1 MNNVD
6 KIYNALQSLPL
17 PIEQK
22 NLLIEAFTSGEQ
34 SGQQVETP
42 QQEDT
47 RIEELTKEV
56 EQLKESVEKL
66 TNQLSEIVL
75 PSKATKDDEGLVRAI
90 SNIKNLEVSTATI
103 PTLVGAFNTLLV
115 NLRTAGIIQ
124 M

>member
-1 MNNVD
+1 MDIN

-17 PIEQK
+17 PIEQI

-34 SGQQVETP
+34 NVQQVETP

-47 RIEELTKEV
+47 RIEALTREV
-56 EQLKESVEKL
+56 EQLKESVEQL
-66 TNQLSEIVL
+66 TKQLSEIVL
-75 PSKATKDDEGLVRAI
+75 PNKATKYNEGLVRAI

-103 PTLVGAFNTLLV
+103 PTVVGAINTLLV

>member
-1 MNNVD
+1 MDIN

-22 NLLIEAFTSGEQ
+22 TLLIEAFTSGEQ
-34 SGQQVETP
+34 KVQQPETP

-47 RIEELTKEV
+47 RIEDLTKEV

-66 TNQLSEIVL
+66 TKQLSEIVL
-75 PSKATKDDEGLVRAI
+75 PVRATKDDEGLVRAI
-90 SNIKNLEVSTATI
+90 SNIKNLEVSKATI
-103 PTLVGAFNTLLV
+103 PTIVGAINTLLV
-115 NLRTAGIIQ
+115 NFRTAGIIQ

>member
-1 MNNVD
+1 MNID
-6 KIYNALQSLPL
+6 KIYKALQSLPL

-34 SGQQVETP
+34 NIQQVETP

-47 RIEELTKEV
+47 RIEDLTRAVEELKKSVSTLTK
-56 EQLKESVEKL
+56 QL
-66 TNQLSEIVL
+66 NEIVL
-75 PSKATKDDEGLVRAI
+75 PSKATKDNEGLVRAI

-103 PTLVGAFNTLLV
+103 PTVVGAINTLLV

>member
-1 MNNVD
+1 MNIN

-22 NLLIEAFTSGEQ
+22 TLLIEAFISGEPKVQ
-34 SGQQVETP
+34 KPETS

-47 RIEELTKEV
+47 RIEDLTKEV

-66 TNQLSEIVL
+66 TKQLSEIVL
-75 PSKATKDDEGLVRAI
+75 PVRATKDDEGLVRAI

-103 PTLVGAFNTLLV
+103 PTIVGAINTLLV
-115 NLRTAGIIQ
+115 NFRTAGIIQ

>member
-1 MNNVD
+1 MDID
-6 KIYNALQSLPL
+6 KIYKALQSLPL

-22 NLLIEAFTSGEQ
+22 NLLIEAFTSGELKV
-34 SGQQVETP
+34 QQPKIP

-56 EQLKESVEKL
+56 EQLKESVEKF

-75 PSKATKDDEGLVRAI
+75 PSKATKDNEGLVRAI

-103 PTLVGAFNTLLV
+103 PTIVGAINTLLV
-115 NLRTAGIIQ
+115 NFRTAGIIQ

>member
-1 MNNVD
+1 MDID

-22 NLLIEAFTSGEQ
+22 TLLIEAFTSGEQ
-34 SGQQVETP
+34 KVQQPEVP

-47 RIEELTKEV
+47 RIEDLTKEV

-66 TNQLSEIVL
+66 TSRLSEIVL
-75 PSKATKDDEGLVRAI
+75 PVRATKDDEGLVRAI

-103 PTLVGAFNTLLV
+103 PTIVGAFNTLLL
-115 NLRTAGIIQ
+115 NLRSAGIIQ

>member
-1 MNNVD
+1 MDID

-22 NLLIEAFTSGEQ
+22 TLLIEAFTSGEPKV
-34 SGQQVETP
+34 QQPEVP

-47 RIEELTKEV
+47 RIEDLTKEV

-66 TNQLSEIVL
+66 TEKLNEIVL
-75 PSKATKDDEGLVRAI
+75 PVRATKDDEGLVRAI

-103 PTLVGAFNTLLV
+103 PTIVGAFNTLLL
-115 NLRTAGIIQ
+115 NLRSAGIIQ

>member
-1 MNNVD
+1 MDIN

-17 PIEQK
+17 PIEQI

-34 SGQQVETP
+34 NVQQPEIP

-47 RIEELTKEV
+47 RIEDLTKEV
-56 EQLKESVEKL
+56 GQLKESVEKL
-66 TNQLSEIVL
+66 TKQLSEIVL
-75 PSKATKDDEGLVRAI
+75 PVRATKDDEGLVRAI

-103 PTLVGAFNTLLV
+103 PTVVGAINTLLV

>member
-1 MNNVD
+1 MNIN

-22 NLLIEAFTSGEQ
+22 TLLIEAFTSGE
-34 SGQQVETP
+34 SKVQQPETP

-47 RIEELTKEV
+47 RIEDLTKEI

-66 TNQLSEIVL
+66 IKQLNDIVL
-75 PSKATKDDEGLVRAI
+75 PVRATKDDEGLVRAI
-90 SNIKNLEVSTATI
+90 SNIKNLEVSKATI
-103 PTLVGAFNTLLV
+103 PTIVGVINTLLV
-115 NLRTAGIIQ
+115 NFRTAGIIQ

>member
-1 MNNVD
+1 MNID
-6 KIYNALQSLPL
+6 KIYNALQSIPL

-34 SGQQVETP
+34 NVQQVETP

-56 EQLKESVEKL
+56 EQLKESVDKL
-66 TNQLSEIVL
+66 TNQLNEIVL
-75 PSKATKDDEGLVRAI
+75 PVRATKDNEGLVKAI
-90 SNIKNLEVSTATI
+90 DNIKNLEVSTATI
-103 PTLVGAFNTLLV
+103 PTVVGAINTLLV

>member
-1 MNNVD
+1 MDIN

-17 PIEQK
+17 PIQQK
-22 NLLIEAFTSGEQ
+22 NLLIEAFTSGEPNV
-34 SGQQVETP
+34 QQVETP

-47 RIEELTKEV
+47 RIEDLTKEV

-66 TNQLSEIVL
+66 TTKLIEIVL
-75 PSKATKDDEGLVRAI
+75 PVKATKDDEGLVRAI
-90 SNIKNLEVSTATI
+90 TNIKNLEVSTATI

>member
-1 MNNVD
+1 MNIN

-22 NLLIEAFTSGEQ
+22 TLLIDAFTSGEPKV
-34 SGQQVETP
+34 QQTEIP

-47 RIEELTKEV
+47 RIEYLTKEV

-66 TNQLSEIVL
+66 TKQLSEIVI
-75 PSKATKDDEGLVRAI
+75 PVRATKDDEGLVRAI
-90 SNIKNLEVSTATI
+90 SNIKNLEVSKATI
-103 PTLVGAFNTLLV
+103 PTIVGTINTLLV
-115 NLRTAGIIQ
+115 NFRTAGIIQ

>member
-1 MNNVD
+1 MNID
-6 KIYNALQSLPL
+6 KIYNALQNLPL

-34 SGQQVETP
+34 KVQQVETP

-47 RIEELTKEV
+47 RIEDLTKQV
-56 EQLKESVEKL
+56 EELKESVEKL
-66 TNQLSEIVL
+66 TNQLNEIVL
-75 PSKATKDDEGLVRAI
+75 PSKATKDNEGLVRAI
-90 SNIKNLEVSTATI
+90 TNIKNLEVSTATI
-103 PTLVGAFNTLLV
+103 PTVVGAINTLLV

>member
-1 MNNVD
+1 MDIN

-22 NLLIEAFTSGEQ
+22 NLLIEAFTSGEPN
-34 SGQQVETP
+34 GQQVETP

-47 RIEELTKEV
+47 RIEELTKEIN
-56 EQLKESVEKL
+56 QLKESVEKL
-66 TNQLSEIVL
+66 TNQLSEIVI
-75 PSKATKDDEGLVRAI
+75 PVKATKDNEGLVKAI
-90 SNIKNLEVSTATI
+90 TDIKNLEVSTATI

>member
-1 MNNVD
+1 MDIN

-22 NLLIEAFTSGEQ
+22 TLLIEAFTSGKPKV
-34 SGQQVETP
+34 QQPEII

-47 RIEELTKEV
+47 RIEYLTKEV

-66 TNQLSEIVL
+66 TKQLSEIVI
-75 PSKATKDDEGLVRAI
+75 PVRATKDDEGLVRAI

-103 PTLVGAFNTLLV
+103 PTIVGAINTLLV
-115 NLRTAGIIQ
+115 NFRTAGIIQ

>member
-1 MNNVD
+1 MDID

-22 NLLIEAFTSGEQ
+22 TLLIEAFTSGEPNV
-34 SGQQVETP
+34 QQPEVP

-47 RIEELTKEV
+47 RIEDLTKEV

-66 TNQLSEIVL
+66 TEKLNEIVL
-75 PSKATKDDEGLVRAI
+75 PVRATKDDEGLVRAI

-103 PTLVGAFNTLLV
+103 PTIVGAFNTLLL
-115 NLRTAGIIQ
+115 NLRSAGIIQ

>member
-1 MNNVD
+1 MDIN

-22 NLLIEAFTSGEQ
+22 TLLIEAFTSGEQ
-34 SGQQVETP
+34 NVQQVETP

-56 EQLKESVEKL
+56 EQLKESVEQFTK
-66 TNQLSEIVL
+66 QLSKIVL
-75 PSKATKDDEGLVRAI
+75 PARATKDDEGLVRAI

-103 PTLVGAFNTLLV
+103 PTIVGAINTLLV
-115 NLRTAGIIQ
+115 NFRTAGIIQ

>member
-1 MNNVD
+1 MDIN

-22 NLLIEAFTSGEQ
+22 TLLIEAFTSGEPKV
-34 SGQQVETP
+34 QQPETP

-47 RIEELTKEV
+47 RIEDLTKEV

-66 TNQLSEIVL
+66 TEKLSEIVL
-75 PSKATKDDEGLVRAI
+75 PVSATKDDEGLVRAI
-90 SNIKNLEVSTATI
+90 SNIKNLEVNTATI
-103 PTLVGAFNTLLV
+103 PTIVGAINTLLV
-115 NLRTAGIIQ
+115 NFRTAGIIQ

>member
-1 MNNVD
+1 MDID

-22 NLLIEAFTSGEQ
+22 TLLIEAFTNGEQ
-34 SGQQVETP
+34 KVQQPEIP

-66 TNQLSEIVL
+66 TSRLSEIVL
-75 PSKATKDDEGLVRAI
+75 PVRATKDDEGLVRAI

-103 PTLVGAFNTLLV
+103 PTIVGAFNTLLL
-115 NLRTAGIIQ
+115 NLRSAGIIQ

>member
-1 MNNVD
+1 MDIN

-17 PIEQK
+17 PIEQIT
-22 NLLIEAFTSGEQ
+22 LLIEAFTSGEQ
-34 SGQQVETP
+34 NCQQVETP

-47 RIEELTKEV
+47 RIEDLTREV

-66 TNQLSEIVL
+66 TKQLSEIVL
-75 PSKATKDDEGLVRAI
+75 PVRATKDDEGLVRAI

-103 PTLVGAFNTLLV
+103 PTIVGAINTLLV
-115 NLRTAGIIQ
+115 NFRTAGIIQ